1 MYEDKLFFPAA
12 AADASPF
19 VLRLAGSS
27 YCDGNYRMDR
37 VDSDIWVVEYVE
49 SGTGTLEIDGR
60 VFHPGRGD
68 LYLVP
73 EGSRHCYYSSASDP
87 WVKHWMNFSG
97 PLARELV
104 RLYRLEQ
111 VAVVRNFSRPE
122 LFREALRRFRQHPEE
137 AHRRTGPEFL
147 MAVIATMALDHSRA
161 NAPPPRS
168 AEGET
173 LRAWLDT
180 QVFEPAPGLDRM
192 AAKIAKSPAQTI
204 RIFRR
209 SVGET
214 PVQYLLNR
222 KLDAARE
229 LLRNSAMSL
238 KEIAAA
244 LHFSDEYYFGSV
256 FKRRTGIA
264 PGRYRNT
271 RRSDG

>member
-1 MYEDKLFFPAA
+1 MYEQTFFFPAA
-12 AADASPF
+12 AAESSPF

-27 YCDGNYRMDR
+27 YCDGNYRIER
-37 VDSDIWVVEYVE
+37 RNSDVWVVEYVE
-49 SGTGTLEIDGR
+49 SGTGTLELDGR

-73 EGSRHCYYSSASDP
+73 EGSTHCYYSSASDP

-104 RLYRLEQ
+104 RLYRLEE
-111 VAVVRNFSRPE
+111 VAVVGNFSRPE
-122 LFREALRRFRQHPEE
+122 LFKEALRRFRQHPEGV
-137 AHRRTGPEFL
+137 HRTTGPEFL
-147 MAVIATMALDHSRA
+147 MAVIATMASDLSRA
-161 NAPPPRS
+161 NVPPPRS
-168 AEGET
+168 DDGER

-180 QVFEPAPGLDRM
+180 LVFEPAPGLDRM
-192 AAKIAKSPAQTI
+192 AEKISKSRAQTI

-244 LHFSDEYYFGSV
+244 LHFSDEYYFACM

-264 PGRYRNT
+264 PGRYRNA
-271 RRSDG
+271 RRKEC